1 MLFRLVYHSR
11 NLLRRNAVA
20 AGSELMSIAKAAE
33 QNNLQLGISGALL
46 FDKDTFAQV
55 LEGDRPKVTQLFIR
69 IGSDSRHTDISSIEA
84 KSVTDRR
91 FADWAMALIAN
102 PAASPV
108 GPNFISGDAVV
119 EMMVG
124 LFRSRAAQH
133 VALVQLTFPLARFR
147 FWNLM
152 CTLVLSNCR
161 IGAAEVGLCTAQYC

>member
-11 NLLRRNAVA
+11 DLLRRKAVA
-20 AGSELMSIAKAAE
+20 AGSGLMSIAKAAE

-55 LEGDRPKVTQLFIR
+55 LEGDRTKVTQLFIR
-69 IGSDSRHTDISSIEA
+69 ICSDSRHTDISIVEA

-108 GPNFISGDAVV
+108 GPNYISGEAVV
-119 EMMVG
+119 EMMVEQ
-124 LFRSRAAQH
+124 LQNSDASLR
-133 VALVQLTFPLARFR
+133 VAVPV
-147 FWNLM
+147 W
-152 CTLVLSNCR
+152 
-161 IGAAEVGLCTAQYC
+161 